1 MRRADEVVIIKAAN
15 YTDMLSSCVCISN
28 NAYKVYVQREES
40 AAFGG
45 HQPIPTEASPNKY
58 NSSKV
63 NGPAVGPSFAPNIA
77 PYGVGP
83 PDYQA
88 AN

>member
-1 MRRADEVVIIKAAN
+1 LRRADEVVIIKAAN
-15 YTDMLSSCVCISN
+15 YTDLLSNWICISN

-58 NSSKV
+58 SSAKA
-63 NGPAVGPSFAPNIA
+63 NGPALGASFAP
-77 PYGVGP
+77 
-83 PDYQA
+83 
-88 AN
+88 